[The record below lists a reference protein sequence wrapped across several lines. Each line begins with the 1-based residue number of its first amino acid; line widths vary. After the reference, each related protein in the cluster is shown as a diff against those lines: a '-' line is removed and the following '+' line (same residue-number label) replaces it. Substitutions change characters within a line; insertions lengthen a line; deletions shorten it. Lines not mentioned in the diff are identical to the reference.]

1 MFATDL
7 LSDED
12 NASELFEEL
21 VETYAESL
29 IQVAYSYVKNKQM
42 AEDIVQDVFIK
53 AFEKKSQFRGDSSY
67 KTYLYKM
74 TINRSYDY
82 LRSWSYRNHFLTNKF
97 SNLFGVHKSMDE
109 FLVIEDERAVIG
121 NEVLKLKPKYR
132 EVVVLF
138 YFKELKIEEIATIL
152 DCSINTVKTRLSR
165 ARNILKERLGGK
177 LDE

>member
-1 MFATDL
+1 MFVTDL
-7 LSDED
+7 LSEDD

-21 VETYAESL
+21 IETHAVSL

-53 AFEKKSQFRGDSSY
+53 AFEKKEQFRGDSSY

-82 LRSWSYRNHFLTNKF
+82 LRSWSYRNHLLTNKF
-97 SNLFGVHKSMDE
+97 SNLLGIQKSMDE
-109 FLVIEDERAVIG
+109 FVILEDEKASIG
-121 NEVLKLKPKYR
+121 NAVLALNPKYR
-132 EVVVLF
+132 EVIMLY
-138 YFKELKIEEIATIL
+138 YFKDLKIDEIAIIL
-152 DCSINTVKTRLSR
+152 DCSVNTVKTRLSR
-165 ARNILKERLGGK
+165 ARSMLKERLGGI

>member
-74 TINRSYDY
+74 TI
-82 LRSWSYRNHFLTNKF
+82 
-97 SNLFGVHKSMDE
+97 
-109 FLVIEDERAVIG
+109 IEAMI
-121 NEVLKLKPKYR
+121 
-132 EVVVLF
+132 
-138 YFKELKIEEIATIL
+138 I
-152 DCSINTVKTRLSR
+152 
-165 ARNILKERLGGK
+165 
-177 LDE
+177 